1 MTEYATHVFFRNNS
15 LTFSAFQQ
23 ANKDANPLAV
33 RAVFD
38 SLNTST
44 DVCDPDVAQEKI
56 NKYKENMELIRGEI
70 VKAKLLGY
78 SSIFTLLFLLGLA
91 DVVAFGH
98 AKDGWFPTWPGLSN
112 LPYSLFD
119 PEIGLAAIPK
129 FWLSD
134 P

>member
-1 MTEYATHVFFRNNS
+1 MRLTHSMQNS
-15 LTFSAFQQ
+15 LSFSAFQQ

-33 RAVFD
+33 RAIFD

-44 DVCDPDVAQEKI
+44 DICDPEVAQTKLD
-56 NKYKENMELIRGEI
+56 NYKENMDLIKNELLR
-70 VKAKLLGY
+70 AKFLGF
-78 SSIFTLLFLLGLA
+78 SSIAVLLFLLGLA

-119 PEIGLAAIPK
+119 PEIGLSSIPK

-134 P
+134 PSA